1 MANAKM
7 TYAQAIDF
15 TLQVL
20 NENQFEGIEA
30 EKAMAMEKLEAL
42 KEQLA
47 KRNSSGALKK
57 PTKTQRENE
66 VLKGKILDML
76 GEEVDGM
83 TASEIASALA
93 VHVQKASALLSQLTP
108 ERGDGRVHRVKESKV
123 TRFVLA

>member
-1 MANAKM
+1 MAQM
-7 TYAQAIDF
+7 TYAQAIQYVIDNGMPVKGQEDEVF
-15 TLQVL
+15 
-20 NENQFEGIEA
+20 NDACGR
-30 EKAMAMEKLEAL
+30 LEAL
-42 KEQLA
+42 KGQLA

-66 VLKGKILDML
+66 ILKGQILDML

-108 ERGDGRVHRVKESKV
+108 ERGDGRVRRVKEGKV

>member
-1 MANAKM
+1 MAKTM
-7 TYAQAIDF
+7 TYATAIDNAINGNLDAE
-15 TLQVL
+15 T
-20 NENQFEGIEA
+20 IER
-30 EKAMAMEKLEAL
+30 LEAL
-42 KEQLA
+42 KAQLA

-66 VLKGKILDML
+66 ALKVKILDML

-93 VHVQKASALLSQLTP
+93 LHVQKVSALLSQLTP
-108 ERGDGRVHRVKESKV
+108 ERGDGRVRRVKEGKV

>member
-1 MANAKM
+1 MAKTM
-7 TYAQAIDF
+7 TYATAIDNAINGNLDAE
-15 TLQVL
+15 T
-20 NENQFEGIEA
+20 IER
-30 EKAMAMEKLEAL
+30 LEAL
-42 KEQLA
+42 KVQHE

-108 ERGDGRVHRVKESKV
+108 ERGDGRVHRVKEGKV

>member
-15 TLQVL
+15 TLQIL
-20 NENQFEGIEA
+20 NENQFEGVEA

-42 KEQLA
+42 KAQLA

-66 VLKGKILDML
+66 VLKVKILDML

-108 ERGDGRVHRVKESKV
+108 ERGDGRVRRVKEGKV

>member
-66 VLKGKILDML
+66 EFKVKIVDML
-76 GEEVDGM
+76 TEEVDGM
-83 TASEIASALA
+83 TATEIGSALA
-93 VHVQKASALLSQLTP
+93 ISCQKASAILSQMVKA
-108 ERGDGRVHRVKESKV
+108 EVVAKVKEGKV

>member
-1 MANAKM
+1 MANKKM
-7 TYAQAIDF
+7 TYATAID
-15 TLQVL
+15 
-20 NENQFEGIEA
+20 NAINGILDA
-30 EKAMAMEKLEAL
+30 ETVERLVAL

-76 GEEVDGM
+76 AEEVDGM
-83 TASEIASALA
+83 TATEIGSALA
-93 VHVQKASALLSQLTP
+93 VNVQKASALLSQMGT
-108 ERGDGRVHRVKESKV
+108 EKGDGRVRKVKEGKV

>member
-1 MANAKM
+1 MANRM
-7 TYAQAIDF
+7 TYAEAIN
-15 TLQVL
+15 LAIEGNL
-20 NENQFEGIEA
+20 NEEA
-30 EKAMAMEKLEAL
+30 VERLEAL
-42 KEQLA
+42 KAQLA

-66 VLKGKILDML
+66 VLKVKILDML

-83 TASEIASALA
+83 TASEIASTLA

-108 ERGDGRVHRVKESKV
+108 ERGDGRVRRVKEGKV

>member
-15 TLQVL
+15 TLQIL
-20 NENQFEGIEA
+20 NENQFEGVEA

-42 KEQLA
+42 KAQLA

-66 VLKGKILDML
+66 DLKVKILDML
-76 GEEVDGM
+76 SEEVDGM
-83 TASEIASALA
+83 TATEIASALA
-93 VHVQKASALLSQLTP
+93 VTVQKASALLSQMGT
-108 ERGDGRVHRVKESKV
+108 EKGDGRVRKVKEGK
-123 TRFVLA
+123 TMRFVLA

>member
-15 TLQVL
+15 ALQLL
-20 NENQFEGIEA
+20 NENQFEEVET

-42 KEQLA
+42 KGQLA

-66 VLKGKILDML
+66 ILKGQILDML

-108 ERGDGRVHRVKESKV
+108 ERGDGRVHRVKKGKV
-123 TRFVLA
+123 TRFFLA

>member
-1 MANAKM
+1 MAKTM
-7 TYAQAIDF
+7 TYATAIDNAINGNLDAE
-15 TLQVL
+15 T
-20 NENQFEGIEA
+20 IER
-30 EKAMAMEKLEAL
+30 LEAL
-42 KEQLA
+42 KAQLA

-66 VLKGKILDML
+66 VLKVKILDML

-83 TASEIASALA
+83 TASEIASTLA

-108 ERGDGRVHRVKESKV
+108 ERGDGRVRRVKEGKV